1 MPVFYDVLMEKS
13 AQRQEREE
21 DKGST
26 AKRVALG
33 TGGAVLGIGASHA
46 GEKVLNRAT
55 NALYKRVNEGD
66 VAGARKLYDKIDRDK
81 FDVLTSADTKAY
93 FEEGDSPFESL
104 DELDKTF
111 GIKRDETGKAVGT
124 DGDAFYS
131 KAKGG
136 KRGII
141 YVPLTRTVNPT
152 GILHELGHGTGK
164 LGLGSESGRAWERAV
179 MRSSNLGGPSAVLG
193 AGVGGAS
200 ALSASTPEQL
210 DRAERTNNIA
220 AGVSGLVQAP
230 RLLEEARAN
239 IRAVGLGKK
248 LGVPASKRQ
257 LAAAMGTYLGSAA
270 GRTLLPWYANKKIID
285 YKRGKLSERASD

>member
-1 MPVFYDVLMEKS
+1 MPVFYDVLMKKF

-21 DKGST
+21 DKGGT

-33 TGGAVLGIGASHA
+33 TGGAVLGVGASHA

-55 NALYKRVNEGD
+55 NALYKRVKSGD
-66 VAGARKLYDKIDRDK
+66 IAGAQKLYNKIDRDK
-81 FDVLTSADTKAY
+81 FDVLIPHETKGY
-93 FEEGDSPFESL
+93 FERGDSPFESL
-104 DELDKTF
+104 DELDETF
-111 GIKRDETGKAVGT
+111 GIKRDETGKPIRS
-124 DGDAFYS
+124 DGDSFYP

-141 YVPLTRTVNPT
+141 YVPLTKDKDVNPT

-164 LGLGSESGRAWERAV
+164 LGPGSELGRKWDRAV
-179 MRSSNLGGPSAVLG
+179 TLSSNLGGPSAVIG

-270 GRTLLPWYANKKIID
+270 GRTLLPWYASKKIID
-285 YKRGKLSERASD
+285 YKRKKQQGV